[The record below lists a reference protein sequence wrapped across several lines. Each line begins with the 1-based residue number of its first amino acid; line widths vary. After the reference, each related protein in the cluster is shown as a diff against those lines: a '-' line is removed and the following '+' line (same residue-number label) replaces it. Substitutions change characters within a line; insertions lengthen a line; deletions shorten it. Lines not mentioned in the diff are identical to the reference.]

1 MSREALGDSIS
12 TRASGTRTQW
22 PVLPI
27 LKHTSFVGT
36 GLWKVR
42 ERKITGGSALADP
55 RADAR
60 VCGQCNHMGSHVGP
74 QYKEGDP
81 ILRV

>member
-1 MSREALGDSIS
+1 MSCEALGDPIS
-12 TRASGTRTQW
+12 THAFGTGTQW

-27 LKHTSFVGT
+27 LEHTAFVGT

-42 ERKITGGSALADP
+42 ERKITGAIALADP
-55 RADAR
+55 RADAWVR
-60 VCGQCNHMGSHVGP
+60 GQCNHMGSHVGP
-74 QYKEGDP
+74 QYKEGRP